1 MITRARGFAEVC
13 CLPWG
18 SNTLIALGVTMV
30 EVIMKNINNKKMI
43 SVIEAMLKEG
53 DILFRLFKLTIN
65 KLEVI
70 IYKLKRFQ

>member
-1 MITRARGFAEVC
+1 
-13 CLPWG
+13 
-18 SNTLIALGVTMV
+18 
-30 EVIMKNINNKKMI
+30 MKNINNKKMI